1 MARFNYWPC
10 CNFRNDLLKLLR
22 ILVHLKQG
30 SGSACYLKLF
40 SYHITCATFLL
51 GGAIPDATAIHAARK
66 KREALRAGGQFPDNK
81 SKSYISLKDHA
92 DGEKKVH
99 SPTQDDD
106 DSDVD
111 EARINFTGV
120 RSAAAVKH
128 RQLEELDNS
137 PSVRLTT
144 GE

>member
-1 MARFNYWPC
+1 M
-10 CNFRNDLLKLLR
+10 LL
-22 ILVHLKQG
+22 
-30 SGSACYLKLF
+30 
-40 SYHITCATFLL
+40 FLL

-66 KREALRAGGQFPDNK
+66 KREALRAGGQLPENK
-81 SKSYISLKDHA
+81 SRSYIPLKDNA
-92 DGEKKVH
+92 DGEKKIR
-99 SPTQDDD
+99 SPTHEDD

-137 PSVRLTT
+137 PSGHLAT

>member
-1 MARFNYWPC
+1 M
-10 CNFRNDLLKLLR
+10 LL
-22 ILVHLKQG
+22 
-30 SGSACYLKLF
+30 
-40 SYHITCATFLL
+40 FLL

-66 KREALRAGGQFPDNK
+66 KREALRAGAQFPDNK
-81 SKSYISLKDHA
+81 SRSYIPLKDQT
-92 DGEKKVH
+92 DGEKKLR
-99 SPTQDDD
+99 SPTQEDD

-120 RSAAAVKH
+120 RSAAAVKN

-137 PSVRLTT
+137 PSGNLLT